1 MPHSLP
7 TKLLHGFLAASII
20 HQLVVSQ
27 FMTHPRPGRPGD
39 FAFDLHSWVGLASMG
54 VVGAFWLWVLVR
66 RREHGV
72 AALVPWFS
80 ALRRRAVFADAGR
93 HLHALK
99 QLTLPPPGDAETPL
113 PSAVHG
119 LGLLTATAM
128 AATGTAAYFLSQPDG
143 SLASP
148 GRLVLEV
155 HEIFANLTWAYL
167 IAHAGL
173 ALLHQML
180 GHRLLQRMFTGQE

>member
-1 MPHSLP
+1 MPHSLL
-7 TKLLHGFLAASII
+7 TKLLHGLLAASII
-20 HQLVVSQ
+20 HQLIVSQ

-54 VVGAFWLWVLVR
+54 ILVAFWLWVLLR

-80 ALRRRAVFADAGR
+80 STRRRAVFADFG
-93 HLHALK
+93 LHFRALK
-99 QLTLPPPGDAETPL
+99 RFTLPPPGEVETPMA
-113 PSAVHG
+113 SAMHG
-119 LGLLTATAM
+119 LGLLTATVM

-148 GRLVLEV
+148 GPLALDV
-155 HEIFANLTWAYL
+155 HEIFANLIWAYL
-167 IAHAGL
+167 VAHAGL
-173 ALLHQML
+173 ALLHQIL
-180 GHRLLQRMFTGQE
+180 GHRLLQRMFSGS

>member
-1 MPHSLP
+1 M
-7 TKLLHGFLAASII
+7 
-20 HQLVVSQ
+20 
-27 FMTHPRPGRPGD
+27 
-39 FAFDLHSWVGLASMG
+39 
-54 VVGAFWLWVLVR
+54 LVR

-80 ALRRRAVFADAGR
+80 ALRHRAVFADAGR
-93 HLHALK
+93 HLGALK

-119 LGLLTATAM
+119 LGLL
-128 AATGTAAYFLSQPDG
+128 SSPPDG

-167 IAHAGL
+167 IAHVGL